1 MAKLIEQ
8 KTYALVLDQ
17 NEINILYRVLI
28 DSAYI
33 DEELVYNMADTV
45 VDGIDNLQCDDESLQ
60 SEDEDVDEEM
70 PF

>member
-17 NEINILYRVLI
+17 DEINILYRVLI